1 MTPFFWNSKNFK
13 RILSLNLHWKNFR
26 NQKRRITYKD
36 KTIFKSFIFTYLHQK
51 ILNCIFGR
59 INKNKETFFVIR
71 GCLCFYAK
79 FTKTKFDKNIRNIQK
94 HIWNI
99 TSKYTLNYNIREIK
113 QIFLQILISL
123 LKVSRI
129 DSREINQ
136 RAKLNSIFNDS
147 LSRIRNI
154 DEIA

>member
-1 MTPFFWNSKNFK
+1 MKFEKFQTNLIFEFALEKLQKSKETY
-13 RILSLNLHWKNFR
+13 
-26 NQKRRITYKD
+26 ITYKD
-36 KTIFKSFIFTYLHQK
+36 KTIFKSFVFTYLHQK
-51 ILNCIFGR
+51 ILMHLWKDKQKQRNFLRYPRMFMLLC
-59 INKNKETFFVIR
+59 KIR
-71 GCLCFYAK
+71 
-79 FTKTKFDKNIRNIQK
+79 TEFDKNTCNIQK
-94 HIWNI
+94 HIRNI

>member
-1 MTPFFWNSKNFK
+1 MQNGT
-13 RILSLNLHWKNFR
+13 
-26 NQKRRITYKD
+26 
-36 KTIFKSFIFTYLHQK
+36 
-51 ILNCIFGR
+51 
-59 INKNKETFFVIR
+59 E
-71 GCLCFYAK
+71 
-79 FTKTKFDKNIRNIQK
+79 FDKNIRNIQK
-94 HIWNI
+94 HIRNI